1 MKVKEEYHVPDE
13 YHVLTATLYLITLC
27 MHALNM
33 AKSTVLH
40 QNNKKININL

>member
-1 MKVKEEYHVPDE
+1 MHLMNIMSLQQ
-13 YHVLTATLYLITLC
+13 HYLITLC
-27 MHALNM
+27 MPALNM